1 MKKVF
6 IFLTPPQFTCW
17 VYKWS
22 LPWRLHPSSPASSH
36 RTLGGG
42 SAGNS
47 LSTPL
52 SSDWRSA
59 LTNHTPT
66 SSFRAANHY
75 AATVH
80 LIYGA
85 IGVGWAVRGPQKFD
99 SFTGETPVQRLFH
112 FTFQFIFPEHWSLW
126 AWGCHTQKTTTR
138 RQTIPAAWAKRK
150 RTGRLRKV
158 RLVFSE
164 RGGGRREGRMR
175 LSSSWWQTAWIVNMP
190 PDWQPLFTAPSVV
203 LRREHQLI
211 PSGAC
216 TDVTGMLRL
225 CVLAVM
231 RAWLSQQQLA
241 TAFRSLAWI

>member
-1 MKKVF
+1 MLGLQVDF
-6 IFLTPPQFTCW
+6 YPGVYIRVARRPLTVHREAGPPKTAYQRGAHLIDVAHRQITHP
-17 VYKWS
+17 
-22 LPWRLHPSSPASSH
+22 LPPSGQPII
-36 RTLGGG
+36 
-42 SAGNS
+42 
-47 LSTPL
+47 TPL
-52 SSDWRSA
+52 
-59 LTNHTPT
+59 
-66 SSFRAANHY
+66 F
-75 AATVH
+75 VH
-80 LIYGA
+80 IIYGA
-85 IGVGWAVRGPQKFD
+85 IRVGWAVRGPQKFD

-164 RGGGRREGRMR
+164 GGEGRMR
-175 LSSSWWQTAWIVNMP
+175 LSSSWWQTAWIVSMP
-190 PDWQPLFTAPSVV
+190 PDWQPLSTAPSVV
-203 LRREHQLI
+203 LRCDHPLI

-225 CVLAVM
+225 CVLAIM
-231 RAWLSQQQLA
+231 HAWLSQQQLAKRTVA